1 MNERIQELAKEA
13 GITTN
18 LDTDYFEKDIN
29 KWVDYY
35 SEKFAE
41 LIVRECNYLI
51 QQQVSLKYKDG
62 WEQSGIS
69 DDWAGGHY
77 AASILSRT
85 VIKQHFGVKE

>member
-1 MNERIQELAKEA
+1 MNERIKELIQKATKVYKPDWNGAE
-13 GITTN
+13 G
-18 LDTDYFEKDIN
+18 FEEFDK
-29 KWVDYY
+29 
-35 SEKFAE
+35 EKFAE

-69 DDWAGGHY
+69 DDWACGHY